1 MERVNIFDLVI
12 EGATVVTPH
21 RSCRT
26 NVGVAGEKIAAID
39 HAPIPGRTV
48 VDGSGK
54 WLIPGVIDTHLHLQ
68 PERKDDDRGGG
79 LEPWADGYGTG
90 TIAAAF
96 GGVTSVLDMRIQ
108 DPREGATAVAAV
120 VEGLEDASG
129 KAVIDFSFH
138 AGLTYP
144 SKATL
149 AEIPELVAMG
159 IPSFKFFLTYPNW
172 NIRVDLGFLYEAF
185 LAIRANNGIAAVH
198 CEDDQI
204 IEHLKKKYVSA
215 GREDLHCYA
224 LVRPD
229 FAEEI
234 AISNVGIIARETGAR
249 AYAVHVS
256 SRKGLEAARYVK
268 DQGAPFHLE
277 CVPHYLTFTEDVFK
291 LDPVRAAQFVMG
303 PPYRTDEDIAALWEG
318 IRDGSIDWMGSDHS
332 PYLTSQKTRDL
343 RFYADPAGTP
353 DGIECAI
360 PTGIGG
366 TEILLP
372 LMLSEGVHR
381 RQIRIERLVELM
393 CYMPAKRLGLRDKG
407 AIRVGLD
414 ADLVLVDPAMKKVVR
429 NDDLHSN
436 GDFSL
441 YEGIELTGWPVMTV
455 SRGKIVVKDG
465 VLYGQPGD
473 GRLLKRELP

>member
-1 MERVNIFDLVI
+1 METVNMFDVVI
-12 EGATVVTPH
+12 AGATVVTPH
-21 RSCRT
+21 RACRA
-26 NVGVAGEKIAAID
+26 NVGVVGEKIAAIEF
-39 HAPIPGRTV
+39 APIAGKTV

-68 PERKDDDRGGG
+68 PELRDDEQGGG
-79 LEPWADGYGTG
+79 LAPWADGYDAGTV
-90 TIAAAF
+90 AAAF

-108 DPREGATAVAAV
+108 ERGKGATAVAAV
-120 VEGLEDASG
+120 VRGREDASR

-138 AGLTYP
+138 AGLTNP
-144 SKATL
+144 SMETL

-172 NIRVDLGFLYEAF
+172 HIRVDLGFLYEAF
-185 LAIRANNGIAAVH
+185 RVVRANNGIAAVH

-204 IEHLKKKYVSA
+204 IEHLKQKYVSA
-215 GREDLHCYA
+215 GREDLYCYA
-224 LVRPD
+224 LARPD

-234 AISNVGIIARETGAR
+234 AISNVGILARETGAQ

-256 SRKGLEAARYVK
+256 SRKGLEAAKHARN
-268 DQGAPFHLE
+268 QGAQLYLE
-277 CVPHYLTFTEDVFK
+277 GVPHYLTFTEDVLK

-332 PYLTSQKTRDL
+332 PYLTSQKTRDM
-343 RFYADPAGTP
+343 RFHADPAGTP
-353 DGIECAI
+353 NGVECAI

-372 LMLSEGVHR
+372 LMLSEGVNR
-381 RQIRIERLVELM
+381 GRISIERLVELM
-393 CYMPAKRLGLRDKG
+393 SCTPAKRLGLRDKG

-414 ADLVLVDPAMKKVVR
+414 ADLVLVDPTMKKVVR

-441 YEGIELTGWPVMTV
+441 YEGIELTGWPVMTM
-455 SRGKIVVKDG
+455 SRGKIIVRDR
-465 VLYGQPGD
+465 VLHGRPGD